1 MGWIH
6 RGIKGWATEGPGAA
20 GLVTR
25 TSGLV
30 RDISRASLKGGAPG
44 GRAEIHHAAEV
55 GRSMG
60 SVYVS
65 GILARDW
72 LTQVLDSLAL
82 YPSGPP
88 LGAAPG

>member
-1 MGWIH
+1 M
-6 RGIKGWATEGPGAA
+6 EGHGAA
-20 GLVTR
+20 GLVKR

-44 GRAEIHHAAEV
+44 SRAEIHHAAEV

-65 GILARDW
+65 GLLARDW
-72 LTQVLDSLAL
+72 LPQVLDSLAL
-82 YPSGPP
+82 YPSGLDVG
-88 LGAAPG
+88 LGA